1 MYIESSSRPTLVRHL
16 AEGLARYRSL
26 PAATSFELVDH
37 GPAPSATN
45 SARHLAAVLE
55 RHRLTDPS
63 AVAGQRV
70 LLVDDAT
77 ETGWTLTVA
86 ARALR
91 KAGATAVYP
100 LVLAVR

>member
-1 MYIESSSRPTLVRHL
+1 
-16 AEGLARYRSL
+16 
-26 PAATSFELVDH
+26 
-37 GPAPSATN
+37 
-45 SARHLAAVLE
+45 LAAVLE

-63 AVAGQRV
+63 AVAGRRV